1 VLVVVVVVL
10 LTAQLLLAL
19 MQDGISHLVMWD
31 KQEVRLKVPPE
42 QTQKQEVR
50 QAVAAVLDTKRE

>member
-10 LTAQLLLAL
+10 TTQPVSLAL
-19 MQDGISHLVMWD
+19 MPDGISHLVMWD

-50 QAVAAVLDTKRE
+50 QVVAAVLDTKRE